1 MIGKINQLKS
11 KTKLSAV
18 VALCENAISGLSSA
32 MYKSIP
38 VEAQQEI
45 EKVQVKNLF
54 EGLAKVN
61 DPEVQAW
68 LSNQKRSWAVNHL
81 GVRESIQE
89 LLKSEGLE
97 DQGLKETLLFYR
109 DHLENGVPEVKLYES
124 YLTAMQAFNY
134 FPRIG
139 NAIKDIQDNVK
150 NYKSDIDLKKIVET
164 MKESKSRY
172 LVEYIEDVLQ
182 NYLENKNEQ
191 TKHLLKE
198 SLMKWSYDPFI
209 RDIINLVTLDATELQ
224 LEHANATCDIEKIY
238 SPIIYLGENEAVF
251 GVRGLFYVKKGNIV
265 SRIGEKEVARL
276 DKDFVQLCEAINSPN
291 VVINGKSVTIYE
303 GKDKAVV
310 TSDKVYLNE
319 MEMGSKEFAESA
331 NIAHW
336 TGKGTIL
343 GLVETFRKNFD
354 EIAEIDFAKRVFLKE
369 DLNHAADVFKLRG
382 NIFIATHNTTDGKST
397 FYRNVNPI
405 QAKGIMM
412 EHLRYDV
419 SRLFEGLLPEQ
430 EKILDEIAETKKE
443 YTDYIATLESKIA
456 QFKGEYATPTVVKV
470 LEALDEELTEVKND
484 YKDYLNV
491 AEKYVRP
498 LGEAITITVDV
509 DGKKFTVP
517 IPADGGQ
524 AGNPEEAGTE
534 VGKDDM
540 EKEPASA
547 VTFDDDKTEMLGDT
561 PTISTDSV
569 SMGADQVG
577 AEADKAEA
585 EKEIAGGEEAGNGE
599 GEGEGEGENA
609 DGSAAP
615 DLEGGEDDEIKI
627 GDESDQDQ
635 PEDVNTEEE
644 PGKDPDEEEEK
655 PKDEATDAKT
665 EVDPELEAPK
675 KRRVFLKKK
684 KTIN

>member
-1 MIGKINQLKS
+1 MIEKINQLKAKS
-11 KTKLSAV
+11 KSAAV

-32 MYKSIP
+32 MYNSVP
-38 VEAQQEI
+38 AEAQHEI

-54 EGLAKVN
+54 EGLAKIN
-61 DPEVQAW
+61 DPEVQTW
-68 LSNQKRSWAVNHL
+68 LSNQKRAWAVKYL
-81 GVRESIQE
+81 GVRESIQNLMRE
-89 LLKSEGLE
+89 EANENEGLK
-97 DQGLKETLLFYR
+97 QTLLYYR
-109 DHLENGVPEVKLYES
+109 DHLEHGVPEVTIYES

-139 NAIKDIQDNVK
+139 NAIKDIQDNVAS
-150 NYKSDIDLKKIVET
+150 YKSDVDLKKIVET
-164 MKESKSRY
+164 MKETKSRY
-172 LVEYIEDVLQ
+172 LVEYIEDVLN

-191 TKHLLKE
+191 TKHILKE

-251 GVRGLFYVKKGNIV
+251 GVRGMFYVKKGNIV
-265 SRIGEKEVARL
+265 ARIGEKEVARL
-276 DKDFVQLCEAINSPN
+276 DRDFVQLCEAINNPN
-291 VVINGKSVTIYE
+291 VIINGKNITIYE
-303 GKDKAVV
+303 GNDKAII
-310 TSDKVYLNE
+310 TADKVILNE
-319 MEMGSKEFAESA
+319 KELDSKAFAESA
-331 NIAHW
+331 SIAQW
-336 TGKGTIL
+336 TGKGKLL
-343 GLVETFRKNFD
+343 GLVEMFKKNFD

-382 NIFIATHNTTDGKST
+382 NIFIATHNATDGKST

-430 EKILDEIAETKKE
+430 EKILEEIADTKKE
-443 YTDYIATLESKIA
+443 YTDYIAALETKIS

-470 LEALDEELTEVKND
+470 LEALDEELTEVRND

-498 LGEAITITVDV
+498 LGESITITVDV

-524 AGNPEEAGTE
+524 GSAEGEAGSE
-534 VGKDDM
+534 VGKEDM

-569 SMGADQVG
+569 SMGSDEVG

-585 EKEIAGGEEAGNGE
+585 DKEAEAEAGTEDGEEENGDGTESPDLAGGEEDKIETNTE
-599 GEGEGEGENA
+599 A
-609 DGSAAP
+609 DV
-615 DLEGGEDDEIKI
+615 DEPT
-627 GDESDQDQ
+627 D
-635 PEDVNTEEE
+635 DVNVEEKPEKKPEEE
-644 PGKDPDEEEEK
+644 DEEK
-655 PKDEATDAKT
+655 PKEEATDAQT
-665 EVDPELEAPK
+665 ELEPEAPK

-684 KTIN
+684 KTIA